1 MNKIRVYLSVAV
13 FGFLGG
19 ICRYFLSGAYQ
30 AMGTVICN
38 LLGCFLLSFLTYFV
52 IESKR
57 LPEWLNTGLGTGFIG
72 AFTTFSSFELDS
84 LKFINSSQR
93 FMAVTYFLLSIIFGF
108 LCALLGM
115 KVGVFL
121 GKRGISE

>member
-1 MNKIRVYLSVAV
+1 MNKLRVYLSVAA

-19 ICRYFLSGAYQ
+19 ICRYFLSGIYHAI
-30 AMGTVICN
+30 GTVICN

-52 IESKR
+52 IESKK

-84 LKFINSSQR
+84 LKFINANQGVV
-93 FMAVTYFLLSIIFGF
+93 AITYFLISIIFGF
-108 LCALLGM
+108 LFALLGM
-115 KVGVFL
+115 KVGILL
-121 GKRGISE
+121 GKKGINK